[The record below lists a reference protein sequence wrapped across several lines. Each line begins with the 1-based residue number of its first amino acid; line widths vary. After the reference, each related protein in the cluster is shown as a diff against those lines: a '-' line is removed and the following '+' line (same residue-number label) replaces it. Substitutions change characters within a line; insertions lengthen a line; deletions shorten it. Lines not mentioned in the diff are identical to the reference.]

1 MKDCQVMV
9 RFGRQN
15 WAIVNVLQLGVDPG
29 VTCLSSVERLAV
41 TISKGATIVLAV
53 LVSEYC

>member
-1 MKDCQVMV
+1 MV